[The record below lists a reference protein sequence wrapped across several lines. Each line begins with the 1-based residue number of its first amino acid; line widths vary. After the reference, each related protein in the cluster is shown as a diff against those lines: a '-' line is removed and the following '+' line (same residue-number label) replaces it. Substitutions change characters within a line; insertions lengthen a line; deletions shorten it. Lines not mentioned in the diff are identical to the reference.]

1 MGRIKPQNHLSL
13 QDQIAEVKAEIEELK
28 LAKAQGVKPAVLD
41 QNNMRYE
48 DIQLHPD
55 EQADRD
61 ALMEELRENARLRN
75 EYNQREWYLKMIEHG
90 P

>member
-1 MGRIKPQNHLSL
+1 
-13 QDQIAEVKAEIEELK
+13 
-28 LAKAQGVKPAVLD
+28 
-41 QNNMRYE
+41 MRYE